1 MIRLQTILHPTDFS
15 ECSERA
21 FELACS
27 LAHAYG
33 ARLLLQHVTQPPGA
47 VKYGAVVFPFEWPGE
62 RKALHDRL
70 DALQSRASGIVV
82 EQNLRTGDA
91 AAQII
96 DLASQEKCDLI
107 VMGTHGRSGL
117 GHLILGS
124 VAEQVVRKAPCAV
137 LTVKPPPPAAADQ
150 SAGATKADMSHA
162 ILS

>member
-1 MIRLQTILHPTDFS
+1 MTRFRTILHPTDFS
-15 ECSERA
+15 ECSDRA
-21 FELACS
+21 FEQACS
-27 LAHAYG
+27 LARDYG
-33 ARLLLQHVTQPPGA
+33 AKLLLQHVTQPPGA

-70 DALQSRASGIVV
+70 DALQSRASDIVV
-82 EQNLRTGDA
+82 EQNLRMGDA

-96 DLASQEKCDLI
+96 DLATQKKCDLI

-124 VAEQVVRKAPCAV
+124 VAEQVVRKAPCPV
-137 LTVKPPPPAAADQ
+137 LTVKPPPPAPSDK
-150 SAGATKADMSHA
+150 SAGATEVDVSHA